1 MRNARNVQPS
11 TDSCGRQPLHAVAS
25 LVPSHAA
32 FARLAGFGEQGFFRM
47 QYGINCM
54 GMAGGGPCQAHVPTA
69 GQGWVTL
76 ENEHID
82 PVCSAAEYLG
92 TVGVVADAA
101 ACLAAAQLHAND
113 FPSRVLNYAVWR
125 GDAPVGSAACHFCSI
140 TNRGDASAWQYAEL
154 GGATS
159 FALNTASRVTA

>member
-1 MRNARNVQPS
+1 
-11 TDSCGRQPLHAVAS
+11 
-25 LVPSHAA
+25 
-32 FARLAGFGEQGFFRM
+32 M